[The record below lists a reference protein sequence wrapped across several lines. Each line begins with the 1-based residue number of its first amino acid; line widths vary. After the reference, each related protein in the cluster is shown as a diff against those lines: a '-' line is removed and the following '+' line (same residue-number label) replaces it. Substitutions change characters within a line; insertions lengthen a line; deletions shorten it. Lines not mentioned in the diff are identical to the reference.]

1 MIDILNEDTMKMLVN
16 KANSL
21 NIQKE
26 DILHIQKENGYYVMI
41 YWRHE

>member
-1 MIDILNEDTMKMLVN
+1 MIGILNEDTMRGLVN

-21 NIQKE
+21 GIQKE
-26 DILHIQKENGYYVMI
+26 DILHIQKENGYYVMV